1 MIRTAAAAILPALLI
16 AGCAMQPRA
25 AAPVPQNA
33 PVAEHMLQAPVAPPP
48 APVPGVIHI
57 FHGVRVRAG
66 TTSIDWTNAS
76 FAVSPAAAPT
86 LSFFQTI
93 AQSPTRFPCW
103 LDVTV
108 NLANTP
114 PAVNDVGTFAV
125 PAIQGINQVN
135 GNWSIAYDNQPAGHW
150 SIAKVTI
157 GGTVQ
162 APISGNA
169 AGTLAGQVFQAL
181 TVAHTVAIVNGTDA
195 NGQPFAD
202 CAA

>member
-1 MIRTAAAAILPALLI
+1 MIRTAAAAILPALPI

-25 AAPVPQNA
+25 AAP
-33 PVAEHMLQAPVAPPP
+33 AERARRRAYAACAGPPPP

-57 FHGVRVRAG
+57 FHGVRIRAG

-76 FAVSPAAAPT
+76 FAVSPADAPT
-86 LSFFQTI
+86 LSFQTI

-169 AGTLAGQVFQAL
+169 AGTLAGQVFRAL

-195 NGQPFAD
+195 NG
-202 CAA
+202 